1 MVKIQFS
8 IEDISERDAHTQKKS
23 PLPEVSNTFFLLT
36 FSVAKRV
43 SSLSKKLFL
52 KK

>member
-8 IEDISERDAHTQKKS
+8 IEEISERDAQKKS

-36 FSVAKRV
+36 FGVAKRV
-43 SSLSKKLFL
+43 KKLFL